1 MNTGRR
7 HLDWVMVLLVGV
19 VVLSPAISIIASNWT
34 DGLEVLL
41 WAALAGMA
49 ASALISISR
58 FRSLTAHLLSLVY
71 GAALI
76 GHMMTSALAFLSL
89 RERILNLYFRVSGWI
104 LVAVRGGTGRDSMMF
119 ILLLAL
125 LFWWIGYLAIWNTVR
140 QQRIWR
146 ALIPPGV
153 ALVINYYYYAGSSPL
168 APYLVLYLL
177 CAFLVIV
184 RSYTVLQE
192 RRWTSE
198 QIGFNSEVRFDLLRS
213 GLVLGVLAITL
224 AWVVPTAATSEQA
237 YEMWRRVEGPWRR
250 VEEDFTRMFSTLRSQ
265 ARVYGNPFGRMITLR
280 GPRTLRDTPVL
291 QVIAPSEHRYYWW
304 GIAYDRYTGSGWINT
319 DTESV
324 RLDNPWQSPNLEYY
338 SAREIVTQTVM
349 LFLPR
354 NTLVFAAPQPVRVS
368 VPVQAEGHI
377 NRSGNLDI
385 SQLTSIRTMMQGALY
400 QVVSLVSFADTA
412 SLRNAGTD
420 YPAWVTERYL
430 QLPESLPPSVRQQAR
445 TIAGDLA
452 TPYDK
457 AAAIEAW
464 LRANVVYDD
473 KTPAPPE
480 DQDGV
485 QYVLTIK
492 RGYCDYY
499 ASAMVVMLRA
509 LNVPARLVV
518 GYAQGRYDSA
528 NNVYHVTE
536 KDSHTWVEVFFPKY
550 GWIVFEPTASQP
562 EVIRP
567 TPQPV
572 TPTPTPGSGSDDE
585 DSINPGGI
593 RSPREPDLDELE
605 RGFGAGFRRTS
616 LFGGLFDSWIGP
628 IALAGLILALVFVF
642 VWLRER
648 RALGRARRPRSAA
661 RGFGSWLGLIGLVE
675 LAVIVLFLALYGLG
689 RVGVGALGNLA
700 AVMAPWIAVIGL
712 AEILAALALTAMGI
726 FERYGLRGMTR
737 TAQVYARLLRFSNW
751 LNVRWKDS
759 QTPRERGQVLARA
772 APDADEFIT
781 QIVDNYTREQYSP
794 VPPDPSNAEQLWQAT
809 SPLLWMAGL
818 RQRIRQVRGRVD
830 DLRLQWDALVRRLNQ
845 QFG

>member
-1 MNTGRR
+1 MSTGRQ
-7 HLDWVMVLLVGV
+7 HLDWVMVLLVSI

-41 WAALAGMA
+41 WAALAGMTA
-49 ASALISISR
+49 GALISISR
-58 FRSLTAHLLSLVY
+58 FRSLAAHLLSLVY

-76 GHMMTSALAFLSL
+76 GHMMTSSLAFLSL

-125 LFWWIGYLAIWNTVR
+125 IFWWIGYLAIWNTVR

-198 QIGFNSEVRFDLLRS
+198 QIGFNSDVRFDLLRS
-213 GLVLGVLAITL
+213 GLVLGVLAIAL

-291 QVIAPSEHRYYWW
+291 QVIAPGDRRYYWR
-304 GIAYDRYTGSGWINT
+304 GIAYDRYTGSGWLNT
-319 DTESV
+319 DAESV
-324 RLDNPWQSPNLEYY
+324 RLESPWQMPSLETY
-338 SAREIVTQTVM
+338 SAREPVTQTIMV
-349 LFLPR
+349 FLPR

-377 NRSGNLDI
+377 NRDGRLDI
-385 SQLTSIRTMMQGALY
+385 SQITSIRTLMQGALY
-400 QVVSLVSFADTA
+400 QVVSWASVADTE

-430 QLPESLPPSVRQQAR
+430 QLPESLPLSVRQQAR

-457 AAAIEAW
+457 AVAIEAW
-464 LRANVVYDD
+464 LRANIVYDD

-528 NNVYHVTE
+528 NSVYHVTE

-550 GWIVFEPTASQP
+550 GWIEFEPTASQP

-572 TPTPTPGSGSDDE
+572 TPTPTPGPDSDD
-585 DSINPGGI
+585 DDAINPGGP
-593 RSPREPDLDELE
+593 RNPREPDEEDLY
-605 RGFGAGFRRTS
+605 RRFGGGSWRPSPFGS
-616 LFGGLFDSWIGP
+616 LFNSWIGP
-628 IALAGLILALVFVF
+628 VGLVGLILAIAFVF

-648 RALGRARRPRSAA
+648 RASRRVRQPRGAT

-675 LAVIVLFLALYGLG
+675 LAAIVLFLALYGLG
-689 RVGVGALGNLA
+689 QVGVRTLGTLA
-700 AVMAPWIAVIGL
+700 VGMAPWIAVIGL
-712 AEILAALALTAMGI
+712 AEIIVIIALTAMGI
-726 FERYGLRGMTR
+726 FERYGLQGMTR
-737 TAQVYARLLRFSNW
+737 TAQAYARLLRFANW
-751 LNVRWKDS
+751 LNVRWKES
-759 QTPRERGQVLARA
+759 QTPRERGQAFARA
-772 APDADEFIT
+772 APAADEFIT
-781 QIVDNYTREQYSP
+781 QIVDDYTREQYSP
-794 VPPDPSNAEQLWQAT
+794 VPPDPTNAEQLWQAT

-818 RQRIRQVRGRVD
+818 QQRILELRRRVD
-830 DLRLQWDALVRRLNQ
+830 ELRLGWDALMRRLNQ